1 VVPEQLARLNI
12 GSAHGTE
19 SMNENAQVED
29 QDHEKQQ
36 PGAFGSAKPS
46 YSEFGDDQTPV
57 PDVDVDG
64 ANPFKNSPSAAEL
77 EKPDAPPRDR
87 YNEASDDDFDKASK

>member
-1 VVPEQLARLNI
+1 
-12 GSAHGTE
+12 
-19 SMNENAQVED
+19 
-29 QDHEKQQ
+29 
-36 PGAFGSAKPS
+36 
-46 YSEFGDDQTPV
+46 V